1 MSNYYNTTNLSGD
14 DLKAKEKKVST
25 QEKAILKLF
34 QRNPAKDFTPSEVLA
49 ILELQCPITSV
60 RRAITNLTIAGELTR
75 TNKKRMGDYGMNT
88 YCWRLKFKD
97 SLL

>member
-1 MSNYYNTTNLSGD
+1 MSFYNTTNLSGD
-14 DLKAKEKKVST
+14 NLKEKEKKVST
-25 QEKAILKLF
+25 QEKAILRLF
-34 QRNPAKDFTPSEVLA
+34 QSNPRRDFTPSEVLA
-49 ILELQCPITSV
+49 ELHLQCPITSV